1 MICFFRVKEFELQL
15 FSMRQYTIQL
25 EKEVQQLKGCHIGS
39 DDVIAKITPNDS
51 QHDIIL
57 G

>member
-1 MICFFRVKEFELQL
+1 MFFRVKEFELQL

>member
-1 MICFFRVKEFELQL
+1 MYFFRVKEFESQL

-39 DDVIAKITPNDS
+39 DDAIAKITPNHN
-51 QHDIIL
+51 QHGDIIL